1 MGGAD
6 AIPHCVP
13 LQGYSLPQCK
23 GFLPVGRRVL
33 LLSDLPGW
41 HGVCQPF
48 HLPPVRCLRLQ
59 RGRQYG
65 LDSRLAPAHSPSTST
80 GATAHPSTDYY
91 CPCCAPAANV
101 CACAQTPFS
110 KHFPI
115 FMLFGGLTWAC
126 SWLNN
131 RNFQPVESMSA
142 EYKAAEAKNIIVSC
156 FWCCWQQQLTGG

>member
-23 GFLPVGRRVL
+23 GFLP
-33 LLSDLPGW
+33 
-41 HGVCQPF
+41 
-48 HLPPVRCLRLQ
+48 
-59 RGRQYG
+59 
-65 LDSRLAPAHSPSTST
+65 
-80 GATAHPSTDYY
+80 
-91 CPCCAPAANV
+91 
-101 CACAQTPFS
+101 TPFS

-142 EYKAAEAKNIIVSC
+142 EYKAAEAKNIITRTDAPPV
-156 FWCCWQQQLTGG
+156 FINPIRNGLPGNILGPEDLERRG